1 MFEDGCLFFN
11 ACKALR
17 FASILFYFSAVY
29 TGISLFT
36 FFERNTA

>member
-17 FASILFYFSAVY
+17 FATIFLYFLAVY

>member
-1 MFEDGCLFFN
+1 MFEDGCLFIN

-17 FASILFYFSAVY
+17 FATILFYFLAVY

>member
-1 MFEDGCLFFN
+1 MLENGCLFIYY
-11 ACKALR
+11 CKALR
-17 FASILFYFSAVY
+17 FATILFYFSAVY